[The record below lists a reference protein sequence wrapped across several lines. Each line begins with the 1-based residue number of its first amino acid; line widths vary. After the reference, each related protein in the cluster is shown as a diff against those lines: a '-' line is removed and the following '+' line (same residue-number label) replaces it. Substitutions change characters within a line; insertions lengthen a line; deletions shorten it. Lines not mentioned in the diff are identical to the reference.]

1 MQREWFLRPRFAS
14 APFRQARQDY
24 IKKGARRSS
33 ARIFMRLKSERYL
46 SIRGPRPP
54 ERRINKAR
62 GGNVKDFGF
71 VVTGL
76 AQVVRLRS
84 RLGTLTR
91 LMAVRSQMALAKFL
105 GHFFNPHFFAKKRA
119 RRSER
124 PLEHAAG
131 QCYRRARGRSR

>member
-1 MQREWFLRPRFAS
+1 MQS
-14 APFRQARQDY
+14 T
-24 IKKGARRSS
+24 IGNSTKKGARRSERHLS
-33 ARIFMRLKSERYL
+33 RRL
-46 SIRGPRPP
+46 RPS

-62 GGNVKDFGF
+62 GGNVNDFGF

-91 LMAVRSQMALAKFL
+91 LMAVLSQLALAKFL
-105 GHFFNPHFFAKKRA
+105 GHFFTPHFYAKAVYNEKGA

-124 PLEHAAG
+124 PSASSKVQVTNIFSLSTLWSQHPKCR
-131 QCYRRARGRSR
+131 QPCRN